1 MLGGGSFTLFH
12 VRGIRIAVDWS
23 WFLILFF
30 LILTWSSAYGD
41 ALGESSTASAP
52 FALAVAS
59 AVGFFGSILLHELG
73 HAFAALRRG
82 IGITSIQLW
91 MFGGVARMDR
101 ESDSPAA
108 EFEVAVAGPAVT
120 LALVGV
126 FYLVGSVVAGFGE
139 FAHVF
144 WLAVTFKTEAGVSG
158 IVSMLSWLA
167 MINAL
172 ILVFNLLPAFP
183 MDGGRIARAL
193 IWWRTGDRNTATRI
207 AANMGRAFGYLFVAA
222 GFLLLATGDLFAG
235 IWLGLIGFMV
245 NGAAR
250 GASMQTAL
258 TSRIGDVRV
267 ADVMD
272 REPVAIPGD
281 LSVERALDEYFL
293 RYRWPWFP
301 VVDAAH
307 RFLGLVERDRA
318 DEVPEISRASS
329 NVADLVDHDRGLF
342 VRDDTPLDALLGNQN
357 LRRFGALMA
366 VDADGRLSGVITVE
380 QLGRAL
386 RDATAG
392 TA

>member
-1 MLGGGSFTLFH
+1 
-12 VRGIRIAVDWS
+12 
-23 WFLILFF
+23 
-30 LILTWSSAYGD
+30 
-41 ALGESSTASAP
+41 
-52 FALAVAS
+52 
-59 AVGFFGSILLHELG
+59 
-73 HAFAALRRG
+73 
-82 IGITSIQLW
+82 
-91 MFGGVARMDR
+91 
-101 ESDSPAA
+101 
-108 EFEVAVAGPAVT
+108 
-120 LALVGV
+120 
-126 FYLVGSVVAGFGE
+126 
-139 FAHVF
+139 
-144 WLAVTFKTEAGVSG
+144 
-158 IVSMLSWLA
+158 
-167 MINAL
+167 
-172 ILVFNLLPAFP
+172 
-183 MDGGRIARAL
+183 
-193 IWWRTGDRNTATRI
+193 
-207 AANMGRAFGYLFVAA
+207 
-222 GFLLLATGDLFAG
+222 
-235 IWLGLIGFMV
+235 MV

-258 TSRIGDVRV
+258 TSKIGDVRV

-307 RFLGLVERDRA
+307 RFLGLLQREAA
-318 DEVPEISRASS
+318 DDVPEVSRTVSLVS
-329 NVADLVDHDRGLF
+329 EIVDHDRGLF